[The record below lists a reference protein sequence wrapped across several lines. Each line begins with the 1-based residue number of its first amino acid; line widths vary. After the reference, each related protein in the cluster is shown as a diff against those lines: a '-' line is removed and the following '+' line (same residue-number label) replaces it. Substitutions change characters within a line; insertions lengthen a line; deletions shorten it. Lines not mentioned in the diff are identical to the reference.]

1 MKGLWDRFG
10 DYHQENAGSDWKHLE
25 IPCEHF
31 EVFPVPTVGSKCVET
46 HGTAAEYIFLLVY
59 PACTG
64 LRWGNFKLEHI
75 GVFP

>member
-1 MKGLWDRFG
+1 MKRLWDRFG
-10 DYHQENAGSDWKHLE
+10 ELSPGKCRVRLE
-25 IPCEHF
+25 AF
-31 EVFPVPTVGSKCVET
+31 GNSMRALQSVPGSKCVET

-64 LRWGNFKLEHI
+64 FRWGNFKLEHI